1 MEERVSR
8 MRRAAEVIARIQR
21 QTEAATEEEILA
33 AVDSPGV
40 PSSEAAR
47 LTSSTAIVRRYEFE
61 MSRGEIRSESALT
74 QTA

>member
-21 QTEAATEEEILA
+21 QTEAATEEEIRA

-40 PSSEAAR
+40 PSSEATR
-47 LTSSTAIVRRYEFE
+47 LTSSTVSSVVSSLRCHDASCGPSLR
-61 MSRGEIRSESALT
+61 
-74 QTA
+74 